1 VWRIPQH
8 IADEATKLP
17 LMRIGM
23 CGVLC
28 LLLAWT
34 ASRDGLAQSAGHHH
48 EFHTDHYR
56 TWQRPDVG
64 GSCCNARLREE
75 EDEEIGDCEPTTAEI
90 RGDRWFAWL
99 REQARWVEIPHEVIL
114 REINPSPEKA
124 HLCFAYERVLCFL
137 PPHSG
142 G

>member
-1 VWRIPQH
+1 
-8 IADEATKLP
+8 
-17 LMRIGM
+17 MRIGM
-23 CGVLC
+23 CSVLC
-28 LLLAWT
+28 LLVAG
-34 ASRDGLAQSAGHHH
+34 AAARDGLAQSSGHHH
-48 EFHTDHYR
+48 AFHDDHYR

-75 EDEEIGDCEPTTAEI
+75 EDAEIGDCEPTTAEY

-99 REQARWVEIPHEVIL
+99 RDQTRWVEIPHEVIL

>member
-1 VWRIPQH
+1 M
-8 IADEATKLP
+8 LP
-17 LMRIGM
+17 PMRIGM
-23 CGVLC
+23 YGVIC
-28 LLLAWT
+28 LLIAC
-34 ASRDGLAQSAGHHH
+34 AAAGDGLAQSIHHHH
-48 EFHTDHYR
+48 ELHEDHYR

-64 GSCCNARLREE
+64 GSCCNARQREKE
-75 EDEEIGDCEPTTAEI
+75 GEEIGDCEPTTAEL

-114 REINPSPEKA
+114 REINPSPERA

-137 PPHSG
+137 PPYSG

>member
-1 VWRIPQH
+1 
-8 IADEATKLP
+8 
-17 LMRIGM
+17 MRIGM
-23 CGVLC
+23 CSVLC
-28 LLLAWT
+28 LLVAWA

-48 EFHTDHYR
+48 EFHADHYR

-137 PPHSG
+137 PPHVG

>member
-1 VWRIPQH
+1 
-8 IADEATKLP
+8 
-17 LMRIGM
+17 M
-23 CGVLC
+23 CGESHSTLPTKRRSCRPCVSVC
-28 LLLAWT
+28 A
-34 ASRDGLAQSAGHHH
+34 ASSA
-48 EFHTDHYR
+48 
-56 TWQRPDVG
+56 
-64 GSCCNARLREE
+64 CCSP
-75 EDEEIGDCEPTTAEI
+75 EEIGDCEPTTAEI

-114 REINPSPEKA
+114 RDVNPSPEKA

>member
-1 VWRIPQH
+1 
-8 IADEATKLP
+8 
-17 LMRIGM
+17 MRIG
-23 CGVLC
+23 VRSIFC
-28 LLLAWT
+28 LLVLSVPA
-34 ASRDGLAQSAGHHH
+34 RDGLAQSTRHHH
-48 EFHTDHYR
+48 QFHDDHYR

-64 GSCCNARLREE
+64 GSCCTARFKEE
-75 EDEEIGDCEPTTAEI
+75 EHEEIGDCEPTSAEY
-90 RGDRWFAWL
+90 RDDRWFAWL
-99 REQARWVEIPHEVIL
+99 REQARWIEIPREVIL

>member
-1 VWRIPQH
+1 
-8 IADEATKLP
+8 
-17 LMRIGM
+17 MRIGM
-23 CGVLC
+23 CGILC
-28 LLLAWT
+28 LLIVSMA
-34 ASRDGLAQSAGHHH
+34 ARDGLAQSTHHH
-48 EFHTDHYR
+48 EFHNDHYR

-64 GSCCNARLREE
+64 GSCCNARLQEE
-75 EDEEIGDCEPTTAEI
+75 EGEETGDCEPTTAEF

-99 REQARWVEIPHEVIL
+99 REQARWVEVPHEVIL
-114 REINPSPEKA
+114 RELNPSPEKA

>member
-1 VWRIPQH
+1 M
-8 IADEATKLP
+8 L
-17 LMRIGM
+17 
-23 CGVLC
+23 
-28 LLLAWT
+28 
-34 ASRDGLAQSAGHHH
+34 
-48 EFHTDHYR
+48 
-56 TWQRPDVG
+56 QR
-64 GSCCNARLREE
+64 RLREE